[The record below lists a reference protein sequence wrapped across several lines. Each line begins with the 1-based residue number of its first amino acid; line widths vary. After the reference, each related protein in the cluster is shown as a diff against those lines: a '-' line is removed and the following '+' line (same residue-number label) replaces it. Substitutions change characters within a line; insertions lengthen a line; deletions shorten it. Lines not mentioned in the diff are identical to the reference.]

1 MVVDPLSERLV
12 LAARAL
18 GSLNDSLADSDVTLE
33 AVERYL
39 GEVDAILEECLAG
52 CSAGDFDDGQGA
64 REEWEALSEAL
75 LAFIARV
82 NGLQQARG
90 IASVA
95 ALVRL
100 GSFLE
105 SQDAAQVEG
114 EDSAAGVTRLLN
126 QVAAHCHTNVQL
138 CMTDLQCAAERSERG
153 ELLEM
158 DDEVLTA
165 AQAAAACLDALLEG
179 ATSLLPT
186 DGEEEGANGQGGAA
200 SRARSFASIG
210 PFLEGC
216 VGCLDSALGAGSIA
230 KAFQV
235 PSPRR
240 APPCRLQGRA
250 LMGNSGHTSA
260 LCSRERQFATL
271 GPPFPD
277 AQTAMLLTHKPQ
289 WGIENKSP
297 EGPRMTN

>member
-1 MVVDPLSERLV
+1 MVADPLSERLV

-18 GSLNDSLADSDVTLE
+18 GSLGENFAGSDVNLE
-33 AVERYL
+33 AVESSL

-52 CSAGDFDDGQGA
+52 CSAGDFDDGEGA

-75 LAFIARV
+75 LGFIARV
-82 NGLQQARG
+82 DGLAQARG

-114 EDSAAGVTRLLN
+114 EDSAAGVARLLN
-126 QVAAHCHTNVQL
+126 RVAAHCHTNVQL
-138 CMTDLQCAAERSERG
+138 CMADLQCAAERSERG
-153 ELLEM
+153 EPLEM

-179 ATSLLPT
+179 ATSLLPA
-186 DGEEEGANGQGGAA
+186 DGEEEGANGHGGTH
-200 SRARSFASIG
+200 SSARPFASIG

-240 APPCRLQGRA
+240 VPPCRQHGCA
-250 LMGNSGHTSA
+250 LWRNSGPTSA
-260 LCSRERQFATL
+260 LCARERQFATV
-271 GPPFPD
+271 GPSFPGRTNRHAAR
-277 AQTAMLLTHKPQ
+277 AQTAVGGRRQ
-289 WGIENKSP
+289 VSRGS
-297 EGPRMTN
+297 